1 MPSDF
6 NCVKIHP
13 WVLQVTLHLPSA
25 GISEVVNRSGTSEEN
40 IHKHWQIATKTCT
53 NHHWRELGFA
63 GIHSPALWGQQG
75 QILGEHWCTP
85 RRAEGPH
92 THRARVLEGR
102 QSQRRVLSPGT
113 GQAQQKLPAQLP
125 REPASTPDAPAGK
138 VACVP
143 IAKGTA
149 GLWSP
154 SRERKGR
161 GAGRIL
167 YHSAGKIDNFLFFF
181 FFGHQI
187 QNKWQKRWWPRNNLK
202 NNLKNKKLSSSAAQG
217 FAPFHMLKYLFLP
230 GFLSLKIVL
239 KSFDPDT

>member
-92 THRARVLEGR
+92 THRARSSRGGSPSGVSSAPAQDR
-102 QSQRRVLSPGT
+102 LSRSCQHNCLGS
-113 GQAQQKLPAQLP
+113 LPARQMLLLEKWPVCQLP
-125 REPASTPDAPAGK
+125 KALPGCDLHPG
-138 VACVP
+138 
-143 IAKGTA
+143 
-149 GLWSP
+149 
-154 SRERKGR
+154 RERGGGQEGYFITQQAK
-161 GAGRIL
+161 
-167 YHSAGKIDNFLFFF
+167 
-181 FFGHQI
+181 
-187 QNKWQKRWWPRNNLK
+187 
-202 NNLKNKKLSSSAAQG
+202 
-217 FAPFHMLKYLFLP
+217 
-230 GFLSLKIVL
+230 
-239 KSFDPDT
+239 